1 MNDVCMLTPS
11 STPNQIR
18 SMPSLSAPA
27 RQRNDDERQLEEVE
41 EEREEE
47 DQDVDDDQE
56 AELAAGR
63 LVSRCSTHTWPLTP

>member
-18 SMPSLSAPA
+18 SMPSLSADRA
-27 RQRNDDERQLEEVE
+27 DQRHDDERQLEEVE
-41 EEREEE
+41 EEREQE

-56 AELAAGR
+56 AELAAGQAESAGAR
-63 LVSRCSTHTWPLTP
+63 PTRGR